1 VPSLAVC
8 DAHALIWAAAGDLR
22 SLGRGARRFF
32 ERVEEGRAALYV
44 STITLVEIGEAVR
57 KGSVHLPRGFE
68 AWGRALLGSGRYH
81 AVDLT
86 PEIVFRAQSLFAVR
100 ERGDRLVAATALT
113 LDCPVI
119 TRDSAIARVPGLD
132 VIW

>member
-1 VPSLAVC
+1 MPSLAVS
-8 DAHALIWAAAGDLR
+8 DAHALIWAATGDVRL
-22 SLGRGARRFF
+22 LGRNARKFF
-32 ERVEEGRAALYV
+32 ERVEHGRAAVYV
-44 STITLVEIGEAVR
+44 PTIALVEIGEAVR
-57 KGSVHLPRGFE
+57 KGTVHLSQGFE

-100 ERGDRLVAATALT
+100 ERGDRLVAATALA

-119 TRDSAIARVPGLD
+119 TRDPSIAGAPGVD